1 MNKIIKKINSNI
13 GEVYLVYIIFGLS
26 ISILLKDINLTFFQF
41 SFFETIYFYRIILI
55 FFTLYLFFSF
65 PRKFNLNILL
75 LSLIS
80 ILFLF
85 NSLYGE
91 TIVLEN
97 NQNYLIN
104 KFNIDPN
111 SFFYNEK
118 FKSLIINLFNIFFPL
133 CVLMFIKLSINFNN
147 FYKIS
152 YAFCELFL
160 IVLSI
165 FVTIKLFQLHF
176 KPDQENFY
184 FGIESD
190 FPKNFINPHGLL
202 YILNIYFIQNI
213 IEIYKKKNLKKNLI
227 YIFLIITL
235 FLISGSVIFLG
246 LCFITFLIL
255 TLNKSKKLFIYLLPI
270 VFISLFLI
278 IYYILYQ
285 SNQDIPGSL
294 YNSIA
299 LRIAYIKLFLLDTID
314 LNYIYGSNIFS
325 KNIYTYPHNFLIDIF
340 ICSGFFGLFLI
351 GLLLVKINKIFK
363 NKNLYFSNF
372 VFLIFFQLLL
382 FSLLSGFFFVNIEL
396 NILCA
401 IILNL
406 SNFKDEKIT

>member
-1 MNKIIKKINSNI
+1 M
-13 GEVYLVYIIFGLS
+13 
-26 ISILLKDINLTFFQF
+26 
-41 SFFETIYFYRIILI
+41 
-55 FFTLYLFFSF
+55 
-65 PRKFNLNILL
+65 
-75 LSLIS
+75 
-80 ILFLF
+80 
-85 NSLYGE
+85 
-91 TIVLEN
+91 
-97 NQNYLIN
+97 
-104 KFNIDPN
+104 
-111 SFFYNEK
+111 
-118 FKSLIINLFNIFFPL
+118 
-133 CVLMFIKLSINFNN
+133 
-147 FYKIS
+147 
-152 YAFCELFL
+152 
-160 IVLSI
+160 
-165 FVTIKLFQLHF
+165 
-176 KPDQENFY
+176 
-184 FGIESD
+184 
-190 FPKNFINPHGLL
+190 
-202 YILNIYFIQNI
+202 
-213 IEIYKKKNLKKNLI
+213 
-227 YIFLIITL
+227 
-235 FLISGSVIFLG
+235 
-246 LCFITFLIL
+246 CFITFLIL